1 MSAKLTRAAL
11 LAKAKEHGVSRAMLM
26 DKLGVSKQ
34 RFTNWDARGVPPSMH
49 QRAADAIRCSVDE
62 LLGRAAPVKNGPST
76 THGYPISPEAA
87 EFGWEWEKLPPALR
101 ELTQLQ
107 ISLLV
112 AAYRR
117 GEIPDR
123 FTDGPKTEQP
133 TKAGRDKR
141 GPVERRPP
149 RPT

>member
-1 MSAKLTRAAL
+1 MSAKLTRSAL
-11 LAKAKEHGVSRAMLM
+11 LAKAKERGFSRARLM
-26 DKLGVSKQ
+26 EEMGVSKQ
-34 RFTNWDARGVPPSMH
+34 RFTNWGGRGVPPSMH
-49 QRAADAIRCSVDE
+49 AKAAQVLLCSVDE
-62 LLGRAAPVKNGPST
+62 LLGLATQVRNGPST

-123 FTDGPKTEQP
+123 FTDGRKTDQP
-133 TKAGRDKR
+133 EKPAREKRSAG
-141 GPVERRPP
+141 ERRPA
-149 RPT
+149 RPA